1 MTVNISAMQ
10 QTTEPRAPEGVA
22 LLGKDTFCSPL
33 QLDDTLQSGAQ
44 AMADHNVEFLP
55 VVDQSGQ
62 LAGVLSYRAVIRM
75 VAQGDYDACAI
86 LFDHIEQD
94 MTLVEDQESIVD
106 AMRLLLHHKTRCV
119 VVVRDGQPTGIL
131 EPSALLAHAHL

>member
-1 MTVNISAMQ
+1 MTVNISVTQ
-10 QTTEPRAPEGVA
+10 RNIQSRTPRGVA
-22 LLGKDTFCSPL
+22 LLGTDTFCLPL

-44 AMADHNVEFLP
+44 AMAHHHVEFLP
-55 VVDQSGQ
+55 VVDQSGR
-62 LAGVLSYRAVIRM
+62 LAGILSYRAVIRM
-75 VAQGDYDACAI
+75 VARGDYDAHAK
-86 LFDHIEQD
+86 LLDHIEKD

-119 VVVRDGQPTGIL
+119 VVVRDGHPTGIL